1 MQKATRQELKEIK
14 GTVRQVLQDHPYTR
28 SDDNALYYHV
38 CKQHAKQ
45 IGVDLHALHFS
56 TVFLGNPLKFPK
68 YESVVRLRRMNQ
80 RQDPD
85 LLDPVAA
92 ANRAKK
98 EQDMVEYARKGGRTR
113 GRAENVCKNYH

>member
-1 MQKATRQELKEIK
+1 MQRATAKEIKEIK
-14 GTVRQVLQDHPYTR
+14 GTVRQVLQDHPATR
-28 SDDNALYYHV
+28 ADDNALYYHV
-38 CKQHAKQ
+38 CKQHARQ

-56 TVFLGNPLKFPK
+56 TVFLGNPLGFPK

-92 ANRAKK
+92 SNRAKK
-98 EQDMVEYARKGGRTR
+98 ERDMVELARRGGTIPQ
-113 GRAENVCKNYH
+113 

>member
-14 GTVRQVLQDHPYTR
+14 GTVRQVLQDHPPTR
-28 SDDNALYYHV
+28 ADDNALYYHV
-38 CKQHAKQ
+38 CKRHAQQ

-68 YESVVRLRRMNQ
+68 YESVVRLRRMEQ
-80 RQDPD
+80 RANPD

-92 ANRAKK
+92 DNRAKK
-98 EQDMVEYARKGGRTR
+98 ERDMVELARKGGLLQ
-113 GRAENVCKNYH
+113 